1 MDGKLYKVLFL
12 CTGNSARS
20 IMAEA
25 LLNHFGRGKF
35 KAYSAGSHPAGS
47 VHPLTLKELRKSG
60 LSAEGMRSKSWSEF
74 DQPDAAEMDFIITVC
89 DKAAGETCPIWP
101 GRPLTAH
108 WGFEDP
114 VACEGDDEAKR
125 LVFKTVF
132 RHISNRVQLLA
143 NLPIEKLDRLKLQS
157 EVRRIGTLG
166 KMNTAELSEE
176 EA

>member
-1 MDGKLYKVLFL
+1 MDSKLYKVLFL

-25 LLNHFGRGKF
+25 LLNHFGKGKF

-47 VHPLTLKELRKSG
+47 VHPLTLRELQKSG
-60 LSAEGMRSKSWSEF
+60 LSAEGMRSKSWDEF
-74 DQPDAAEMDFIITVC
+74 GQPDAAEMDFIITVC
-89 DKAAGETCPIWP
+89 DKAAGEVCPIWP

-114 VACEGDDEAKR
+114 VACAGDEDAKQ
-125 LVFKTVF
+125 LVFKRIF
-132 RHISNRVQLLA
+132 RHISNRVQLLV

-157 EVRRIGTLG
+157 EVRKIGVS
-166 KMNTAELSEE
+166 AEDQAALSKED
-176 EA
+176 A